1 MILNKYPEISEMA
14 PIIILKKVTMVLSG
28 IFIGEILSLDF
39 PEHIYCCKVV
49 KGLYIEQWKMSIE
62 EMVIAIY
69 NRKKV
74 NTIIFKKCLIVSNS
88 LELNENVVNYK
99 LTFALKMCKKDTN

>member
-39 PEHIYCCKVV
+39 TDHIYCCKVV

-69 NRKKV
+69 NWKKINTVIFRKMFDS
-74 NTIIFKKCLIVSNS
+74 FKLSWAEWKCG
-88 LELNENVVNYK
+88 K
-99 LTFALKMCKKDTN
+99 L